1 MVDLCHPMTQF
12 YTLPPGYRDEN
23 EPAHTASTDDLPLNL
38 SLRSER
44 EVHYESA
51 QYVEEVVTQPF
62 VGEESFIAQPSDGD
76 LGNVVI
82 LSDLDCAVAQ
92 EEVVIAEEDVY
103 TAEEGDEAAD
113 SVDLGHAEILL
124 TQETARNT
132 LLKAKEESLYKQIA
146 AVRQLLT
153 AEAQKEKDAG
163 GYPEPDLD
171 VKSEGESEGADRPT
185 DVSASKRSR
194 NHSWPQM
201 TATTSNQRK
210 KEQNKMASKRFRER
224 KKQELLRAKQ
234 EIVEL
239 EGRNSQLKIKVE
251 AMQSEA
257 DAFKKIL
264 LRLKLIRIVDLP
276 TGQSTIV
283 KI

>member
-12 YTLPPGYRDEN
+12 YTLPPGYRDGN
-23 EPAHTASTDDLPLNL
+23 QPVQTVSTDDLPLNL

-44 EVHYESA
+44 VVHYESA
-51 QYVEEVVTQPF
+51 QYVEEVVTQPPVEPDSF
-62 VGEESFIAQPSDGD
+62 VGQPSVGD

-92 EEVVIAEEDVY
+92 EEIVIAEEDVY
-103 TAEEGDEAAD
+103 TAEEEADD

-124 TQETARNT
+124 TQEMARNN
-132 LLKAKEESLYKQIA
+132 LLKAKEESLCKQIA

-153 AEAQKEKDAG
+153 VEAQKEKDAG
-163 GYPEPDLD
+163 GYPEPDIE

-185 DVSASKRSR
+185 EVSASKRSR

-251 AMQSEA
+251 AMQTEA

-283 KI
+283 RI